1 MIWEIDESTR
11 GIEGLDDDGRPR
23 PEYAASLG
31 LVPAPFG
38 RRALSAT
45 IEAAVYVLLQLPM
58 LLGALPAL
66 LAASASA
73 DPAAALGGR
82 LVLVIVC
89 AAVSTVLTTVFVIVQ
104 LALHGRRG
112 TTLGKALTGLRSV
125 NVRTLERPGFWRGA
139 VVRGLVLWA
148 SFVVPVI
155 GPVLVIALSP
165 FFDPERRGRG
175 WADLAGA
182 TWLVDARR
190 GLNPYDVKRMRI
202 ARKTV
207 ATDLEDVRSELPS
220 LATPAGRRPTAAYVP
235 AARSSGGVLGAARAD
250 AASDAPAPASAA
262 PAAAAPVPVADP
274 FASPGPATTPF
285 GTPSW
290 TDASAAPV
298 TGTSGWEPPQLL
310 PDGPDAPSRAR
321 AAAPPAE
328 SGGVPASSR
337 PAASAARFVLDT
349 GRIIDVGSGILIGR
363 DPAPVTGDDGVA
375 PVAIDDPTMSV
386 SKTHLAVVPRGAD
399 TVVVDRGSTNG
410 SAVVRG
416 GAEHPLVPGAPVALR
431 PGDTIRFGDRH
442 AMIRIG

>member
-1 MIWEIDESTR
+1 MRSFGQEDRVIWEIDESTR

-31 LVPAPFG
+31 LVRAPFG

-45 IEAAVYVLLQLPM
+45 IEAAVYVLLQLPL

-66 LAASASA
+66 LAASAEA
-73 DPAAALGGR
+73 DPAEALRGR
-82 LVLVIVC
+82 LVLVVVLTAI
-89 AAVSTVLTTVFVIVQ
+89 STVLTTVYLIVQ
-104 LALHGRRG
+104 LVLHGRRG
-112 TTLGKALTGLRSV
+112 ITLGKALTGLRSV

-148 SFVVPVI
+148 SFAVPLL
-155 GPVLVIALSP
+155 GPLLVIALSP

-182 TWLVDARR
+182 TWLVDARH
-190 GLNPYDVKRMRI
+190 GLNPYDDKRMRI

-207 ATDLEDVRSELPS
+207 ATDLADVRSELPS
-220 LATPAGRRPTAAYVP
+220 LATAAGPRPPAAYVP
-235 AARSSGGVLGAARAD
+235 APRSSGGVLGAARGD
-250 AASDAPAPASAA
+250 AASGIAAPAPAPEPGA
-262 PAAAAPVPVADP
+262 PAPA
-274 FASPGPATTPF
+274 PATTPF
-285 GTPSW
+285 
-290 TDASAAPV
+290 DAPAPVAAPAGP
-298 TGTSGWEPPQLL
+298 TASGWVPPQLL
-310 PDGPDAPSRAR
+310 PDGSAASPVRGGSG
-321 AAAPPAE
+321 AAAAHGDSPAT
-328 SGGVPASSR
+328 SR
-337 PAASAARFVLDT
+337 PGASVARFVLDT
-349 GRIIDVGSGILIGR
+349 GRVVDVGSGILIGR

-386 SKTHLAVVPRGAD
+386 SKTHLAVLPHGSD
-399 TVVVDRGSTNG
+399 TIVVDRGSTNG

-416 GAEHPLVPGAPVALR
+416 GAEHPLVPGVAVALR

>member
-148 SFVVPVI
+148 SFVVPAV
-155 GPVLVIALSP
+155 S
-165 FFDPERRGRG
+165 
-175 WADLAGA
+175 A
-182 TWLVDARR
+182 TSAV
-190 GLNPYDVKRMRI
+190 
-202 ARKTV
+202 
-207 ATDLEDVRSELPS
+207 
-220 LATPAGRRPTAAYVP
+220 
-235 AARSSGGVLGAARAD
+235 
-250 AASDAPAPASAA
+250 ASA
-262 PAAAAPVPVADP
+262 
-274 FASPGPATTPF
+274 
-285 GTPSW
+285 
-290 TDASAAPV
+290 
-298 TGTSGWEPPQLL
+298 
-310 PDGPDAPSRAR
+310 
-321 AAAPPAE
+321 
-328 SGGVPASSR
+328 
-337 PAASAARFVLDT
+337 
-349 GRIIDVGSGILIGR
+349 
-363 DPAPVTGDDGVA
+363 
-375 PVAIDDPTMSV
+375 
-386 SKTHLAVVPRGAD
+386 
-399 TVVVDRGSTNG
+399 
-410 SAVVRG
+410 
-416 GAEHPLVPGAPVALR
+416 
-431 PGDTIRFGDRH
+431 
-442 AMIRIG
+442 

>member
-31 LVPAPFG
+31 LVRAPFG

-45 IEAAVYVLLQLPM
+45 IEAVVYVLLQLPL

-66 LAASASA
+66 LAASAEA
-73 DPAAALGGR
+73 DPAEALQGR
-82 LVLVIVC
+82 LVLVVVLTAI
-89 AAVSTVLTTVFVIVQ
+89 STVLTTVYLIVQ
-104 LALHGRRG
+104 LVLHGRRG
-112 TTLGKALTGLRSV
+112 ITLGKALTGLRSV

-148 SFVVPVI
+148 SFAVPLL
-155 GPVLVIALSP
+155 GPLLVIALSP

-190 GLNPYDVKRMRI
+190 GLNPYDDKRMRI

-207 ATDLEDVRSELPS
+207 ATDLADVRSELPS
-220 LATPAGRRPTAAYVP
+220 LATAAGPRPPAAYVP
-235 AARSSGGVLGAARAD
+235 APRSSGGVLGAARGE
-250 AASDAPAPASAA
+250 AASGIATPAPAPEHGA
-262 PAAAAPVPVADP
+262 PA
-274 FASPGPATTPF
+274 PATTPF
-285 GTPSW
+285 
-290 TDASAAPV
+290 DAPDPVAAPAGP
-298 TGTSGWEPPQLL
+298 TASGWVPPQLL
-310 PDGPDAPSRAR
+310 PDGSAASPVREAPAVTGAQGGPAAPSR
-321 AAAPPAE
+321 P
-328 SGGVPASSR
+328 G
-337 PAASAARFVLDT
+337 ASAARFVLDT
-349 GRIIDVGSGILIGR
+349 GRVVDVGSGILIGR

-386 SKTHLAVVPRGAD
+386 SKTHLAVLPHGTD

>member
-1 MIWEIDESTR
+1 MRSFGQEDRVIWEIDESTR

-31 LVPAPFG
+31 LVRAPFG

-45 IEAAVYVLLQLPM
+45 IEAAVYVLLQLPL

-66 LAASASA
+66 LAASAEA
-73 DPAAALGGR
+73 DPAEALRGR
-82 LVLVIVC
+82 LVLVVVLTAI
-89 AAVSTVLTTVFVIVQ
+89 STVLTTVYLIVQ
-104 LALHGRRG
+104 LVLHGRRG
-112 TTLGKALTGLRSV
+112 ITLGKALTGLRSV

-148 SFVVPVI
+148 SFAVPLL
-155 GPVLVIALSP
+155 GPLLVIALSP

-182 TWLVDARR
+182 TWLVDARH
-190 GLNPYDVKRMRI
+190 GLNPYDDKRMRI

-207 ATDLEDVRSELPS
+207 ATDLADVRSELPS
-220 LATPAGRRPTAAYVP
+220 LATAAGPRPPAAYVP
-235 AARSSGGVLGAARAD
+235 APRSSGGVLGAARGD
-250 AASDAPAPASAA
+250 AASGIAAPAPAPEPGA
-262 PAAAAPVPVADP
+262 PAPA
-274 FASPGPATTPF
+274 PATTPF
-285 GTPSW
+285 
-290 TDASAAPV
+290 DAPAPVAAPAGP
-298 TGTSGWEPPQLL
+298 TASGWVPPQLL
-310 PDGPDAPSRAR
+310 PDGSAASPVREGSG
-321 AAAPPAE
+321 AAAAHGDSPAT
-328 SGGVPASSR
+328 SR
-337 PAASAARFVLDT
+337 PGASVARFVLDT
-349 GRIIDVGSGILIGR
+349 GRVVDVGSGILIGR

-386 SKTHLAVVPRGAD
+386 SKTHLAVLPHGSD
-399 TVVVDRGSTNG
+399 TIVVDRGSTNG

-416 GAEHPLVPGAPVALR
+416 GAEHPLVPGVAVALR

>member
-31 LVPAPFG
+31 LVRAPFG

-45 IEAAVYVLLQLPM
+45 IEAAVYVLLQLPL

-66 LAASASA
+66 LAASAEA
-73 DPAAALGGR
+73 DPAEALRGR
-82 LVLVIVC
+82 LVLVVVLTAI
-89 AAVSTVLTTVFVIVQ
+89 STVLATVYLIVQ
-104 LALHGRRG
+104 LVLHGRRG
-112 TTLGKALTGLRSV
+112 ITLGKALTGLRSV

-148 SFVVPVI
+148 SFAVPLL
-155 GPVLVIALSP
+155 GPLLVIALSP

-182 TWLVDARR
+182 TWLVDARH
-190 GLNPYDVKRMRI
+190 GLNPYDDKRMRI

-207 ATDLEDVRSELPS
+207 ATDLADVRSELPS
-220 LATPAGRRPTAAYVP
+220 LATAAGPRPPAAYVP
-235 AARSSGGVLGAARAD
+235 APRSSGGVLGAARGD
-250 AASDAPAPASAA
+250 AASGIAAPAPAPEPGA
-262 PAAAAPVPVADP
+262 PAPA
-274 FASPGPATTPF
+274 PATTPF
-285 GTPSW
+285 
-290 TDASAAPV
+290 DAPAPVAAPAGP
-298 TGTSGWEPPQLL
+298 TASGWVPPQLL
-310 PDGPDAPSRAR
+310 PDGSAASPVREGSGAAGAHGDSPAPSR
-321 AAAPPAE
+321 P
-328 SGGVPASSR
+328 GASV
-337 PAASAARFVLDT
+337 ARFVLDT
-349 GRIIDVGSGILIGR
+349 GRVVDVGSGILIGR

-386 SKTHLAVVPRGAD
+386 SKTHLAVLPHGSD

-416 GAEHPLVPGAPVALR
+416 GAEHPLVPGVAVALR